1 MTNKEIIDKLLNAKG
16 ISIYQLEKT
25 AKLGNGLVAKA
36 MKSKGK
42 LSLGLIEK
50 ILNAYPDVNR
60 DFLLFGEGDVLS
72 SAPKEVKA
80 NNLSAAEVHPK
91 ADQTSNVERTGEP
104 TPMQLM
110 KIIVDTNESI
120 RKDHSELISLHKQIV
135 ETNAKLADTNSEL
148 AKKIPEPIV
157 SERQQIPSD
166 VEAKLNAALGLLF
179 EIGSGKKFQSKQE
192 LQMFWNK
199 KISAELGLIES
210 TDTQTG
216 SDKKSRVK
224 T

>member
-1 MTNKEIIDKLLNAKG
+1 MTNREKIDKLLSAKG
-16 ISIYQLEKT
+16 ITIYQLEKN
-25 AKLGNGLVAKA
+25 ARLGNGLVAKA
-36 MKSKGK
+36 IKSNGK
-42 LSLGLIEK
+42 LSVGLIEK
-50 ILNAYPDVNR
+50 ILGAYPDVNR
-60 DFLLFGEGDVLS
+60 DFLLFGEGDVLND
-72 SAPKEVKA
+72 AAREPRAGKVNRETDKA
-80 NNLSAAEVHPK
+80 SD
-91 ADQTSNVERTGEP
+91 ADVSGEP

-110 KIIVDTNESI
+110 KIIVETNESI

-148 AKKIPEPIV
+148 AKKIPEPIA